1 MISLSDQK
9 LNANHGGWVMA
20 YQELSLLQF
29 KKKFPNEWACRKAL
43 KKTRWPNGFVCPKCA
58 HTRAYD
64 RPKRRLLEC
73 TGCGYQ
79 ASLTAGTI
87 FHHTRTPLLKWYWA
101 IYLASQ
107 DKGGV
112 SAMRLSKQLEL
123 GYKTAWAMLH
133 KIRKAMGQRDSRYT
147 LSGSIEMDDAFF
159 GGTGKGKRGRGAT
172 NKTTVMVMIET
183 KGDKAGF
190 IAMQTMESVSGE
202 RVEKVTQKYIE
213 PGQKIRTD
221 GLHAFSVL
229 KKMGHQHDGRP
240 IPGKQAHNEL
250 PWVHIAISNAK
261 RFLLG
266 TYHGVS
272 RKYLQDYLN
281 EFCYRFNRRSWEQ
294 QMTDRLLTACITAN
308 PVTFAELK
316 A

>member
-1 MISLSDQK
+1 
-9 LNANHGGWVMA
+9 MA

-29 KKKFPNEWACRKAL
+29 KKKFPNERACQKAL
-43 KKTRWPNGFVCPKCA
+43 GKMRWPNGFVCPKCA
-58 HTRAYD
+58 HPRAYD

-73 TGCGYQ
+73 AGCGYQ

-87 FHHTRTPLLKWYWA
+87 FHNTRTPLLKWFWA

-133 KIRKAMGQRDSRYT
+133 KIRKAMGQRDGRYT

-172 NKTTVMVMIET
+172 NKTTVMVMVES
-183 KGDKAGF
+183 KGERAGF
-190 IAMQTMESVSGE
+190 IAMQTMESVTGE
-202 RVEKVTQKYIE
+202 RVEKLTRKRIE

-221 GLHAFSVL
+221 GLRAFSIL
-229 KKMGHQHDGRP
+229 GKLGYQHDGTP
-240 IPGKQAHNEL
+240 IPGKQAHEEL

-281 EFCYRFNRRSWEQ
+281 EFCYRFNRRTWEKQ
-294 QMTDRLLTACITAN
+294 LTVRLMTACINAN

-316 A
+316 AKAFKD